1 MLFRSEATTNKL
13 ITGLL
18 AAAHETGHAATG
30 GNISAMFGMFFTD
43 RSVHNFADAKQADTD
58 KFSRFHRGMLEA
70 GVYLAPSQ
78 YEAGF
83 SSLAHTDVDID
94 QTIAAARQVLS
105 NL

>member
-1 MLFRSEATTNKL
+1 MTAGIKTLEILQQPGTYEQLEAMTNKL

-43 RSVHNFADAKQADTD
+43 QPVHNFADAKQADTD

-78 YEAGF
+78 
-83 SSLAHTDVDID
+83 
-94 QTIAAARQVLS
+94 
-105 NL
+105 